1 MTSRVR
7 QFEIFGYCCIVGTGH
22 VSSSYAIE
30 IASISLNKLIRLFV
44 RRENFLNALR
54 TRSAFVLF
62 HVDKIRLSREM
73 AINLQSSAARSVRS
87 LADSKSMKN
96 SSLRYFFNRVRLTH
110 FDVGVR
116 KLMFKWQA
124 CSHRILTAHINRISS
139 AIYLEDVALMR
150 ETAIRRTA
158 NFHGTPHQS
167 PPRHYVLARH
177 RALGRHFPTFK
188 SLTWILF

>member
-1 MTSRVR
+1 MLVSLTASFRSPATLWA
-7 QFEIFGYCCIVGTGH
+7 EGH

-30 IASISLNKLIRLFV
+30 IASISLSKLIRLFV

-73 AINLQSSAARSVRS
+73 AINPQSSAARSVRS

-150 ETAIRRTA
+150 ETAIHRNA
-158 NFHGTPHQS
+158 SFHGDTPS
-167 PPRHYVLARH
+167 ISSEALCAR
-177 RALGRHFPTFK
+177 RDTVRSAGISRR
-188 SLTWILF
+188 SRV

>member
-1 MTSRVR
+1 
-7 QFEIFGYCCIVGTGH
+7 
-22 VSSSYAIE
+22 
-30 IASISLNKLIRLFV
+30 
-44 RRENFLNALR
+44 
-54 TRSAFVLF
+54 
-62 HVDKIRLSREM
+62 
-73 AINLQSSAARSVRS
+73 
-87 LADSKSMKN
+87 MKN

-158 NFHGTPHQS
+158 NFHGNTPS
-167 PPRHYVLARH
+167 ISSEALCVLSETPCARQ
-177 RALGRHFPTFK
+177 AFPDAQESNLDFV
-188 SLTWILF
+188 LNRL